1 MGSLFESG
9 GNVPQALRAID
20 GDANGLQGMKASPGI
35 IVSVK
40 PMND

>member
-1 MGSLFESG
+1 MGSLLESG

-20 GDANGLQGMKASPGI
+20 GDANGLQGMKASRT

-40 PMND
+40 PVNE